1 MLIEKKMKATICKV
15 QLDIDYQCPN
25 CYLHFRLSNSDIP
38 QKRTS
43 EVECPSCSEKL
54 IVTFPEAFVAFP
66 IKNNSK
72 KKELKNPVIEKAI
85 LSMKSLGFNLSE
97 ATSLVSKAYHSEIS
111 VADLIKEAIKN
122 VELSTTQSF

>member
-1 MLIEKKMKATICKV
+1 MRATICKV
-15 QLDIDYQCPN
+15 QLDIDYKCPN

-54 IVTFPEAFVAFP
+54 TVTFPEAFVAFP
-66 IKNNSK
+66 IKSNDK

-85 LSMKSLGFNLSE
+85 ISMKSLGFNLSE
-97 ATSLVSKAYHSEIS
+97 ATTLVQQSYNPEIS
-111 VADLIKEAIKN
+111 VVDLVKKAIKN
-122 VELSTTQSF
+122 VELSKT